1 MKTNRAIEE
10 MSRWASSAIR
20 GDRSAASDHLREF
33 YHIGA
38 AFVASQEFQGEWK
51 RDRANRLDPE
61 HLDFVCKFLATIA
74 EIEASQVDQ
83 YGPATAAID

>member
-1 MKTNRAIEE
+1 
-10 MSRWASSAIR
+10 MSGWARSAIQ
-20 GDRSAASDHLREF
+20 GDRSAASEHLRAF

-51 RDRANRLDPE
+51 RDRATRLDPE

-83 YGPATAAID
+83 FGPAAAAVD